1 MINVNTLSG
10 TEFQKSVWRELQK
23 IPKGKTITYA
33 ELARRIGRPHAT
45 RAVGN
50 AVGKNPCAP
59 EIPCHRVVGGG
70 GRLGGYSGKGGIRTK
85 IKLLRAEGIN
95 LQTKEER

>member
-1 MINVNTLSG
+1 MINVAALSG

-23 IPKGKTITYA
+23 IPRGKVITYA
-33 ELARRIGRPHAT
+33 ELARRIGRPRAV

-59 EIPCHRVVGGG
+59 EIPCHRVVGSG
-70 GRLGGYSGKGGIRTK
+70 GRVGGYSGAGGIGTK
-85 IKLLRAEGIN
+85 LKLLRAEGIDI
-95 LQTKEER
+95 